1 MTAGELYPS
10 IVDRADSASALVAKL
25 DLQDPDVRA
34 RVVDAVKSLYEH
46 FVVPAAGDLTVD
58 ADGTAYYDLEAT
70 AGTSL
75 SGLALGLLATE
86 LPALQ
91 APPDDARLAAIDA
104 EYGIGDTPERRRA
117 FFQAWMADRA
127 IHAARKLLEAL
138 DREPIAIPAAAEAE
152 RDRLRTLLAYP
163 LPTLEQS
170 LIRANIER
178 RADRR

>member
-1 MTAGELYPS
+1 MKAGQLYPS
-10 IVDRADSASALVAKL
+10 IVDRADSAAALIAEL
-25 DLQDPDVRA
+25 DLGDPEVRA

-46 FVVPAAGDLTVD
+46 FVVPAAGHLTVD
-58 ADGTAYYDLEAT
+58 ADGIAHYDLEAA

-75 SGLALGLLATE
+75 SGLALGLLASE

-91 APPDDARLAAIDA
+91 APPDDARLAALDA

-127 IHAARKLLEAL
+127 VHAARKLLQAL
-138 DREPIAIPAAAEAE
+138 EREPLASPEAAAAE
-152 RDRLRTLLAYP
+152 RDRLRALLAYP

-170 LIRANIER
+170 LIKASLER
-178 RADRR
+178 R